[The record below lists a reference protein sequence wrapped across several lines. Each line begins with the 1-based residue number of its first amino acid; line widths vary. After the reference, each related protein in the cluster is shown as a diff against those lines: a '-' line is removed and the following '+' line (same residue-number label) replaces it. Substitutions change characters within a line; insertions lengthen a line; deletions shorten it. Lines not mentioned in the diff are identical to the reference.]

1 MIISDYSFLVAII
14 GLFLIILVAII
25 FFLRQKYQNIINS
38 YKLKI
43 TNIEELNKIEKQNL
57 QDKISFLE
65 NNKQQ
70 MKLEFENLANRLFD
84 DTQKKSNKNINQV
97 LTPFKEQLSL
107 FGTRVNEI
115 FNEDTKQRSSL
126 LTEIKNLKELNNQIS
141 QDAINLTKALKGQ
154 NKIQGDWGEMILSSI
169 LQQTGLREGLEYKVQ
184 QSLKN
189 ENEVSLRPDVIV
201 HLPSNKDII
210 IDSKLSLNSYIDYA
224 NSEDENDKK
233 DALNRLIISTT
244 NHIKSLSSKKY
255 ENLSDLRSLDFVL
268 MFVPIEGAFLLLNQ
282 TNQNIFEKAFRQN
295 IMLVSPST
303 LYITLRTIEN
313 IWANE
318 RQNENAKEISKQAG
332 DLYDKFVGFIEDIEN
347 IGKHLDK
354 SQESYK
360 QAFNKLST
368 GKGNLISKAN
378 KFLDLGVKTTKKIPQ
393 KYLLDSED

>member
-1 MIISDYSFLVAII
+1 MIINDYSFLITII
-14 GLFLIILVAII
+14 GLFFIIFVAII
-25 FFLRQKYQNIINS
+25 FFIKQKYKNIINS
-38 YKLKI
+38 YRLKI
-43 TNIEELNKIEKQNL
+43 ANIEELNKIEKQIL
-57 QDKISFLE
+57 KEKISFLE

-84 DTQKKSNKNINQV
+84 DTQKKSNQNINQV

-126 LTEIKNLKELNNQIS
+126 LAEIKNLKELNNQIS

-154 NKIQGDWGEMILSSI
+154 NKLQGDWGEMILSSI
-169 LQQTGLREGLEYKVQ
+169 LEQTGLREGLEYKVQ

-233 DALNRLIISTT
+233 DALNRLIGSIN
-244 NHIKSLSSKKY
+244 NHIKNLSSKKY

-268 MFVPIEGAFLLLNQ
+268 MFIPIEGAFLLLNQ
-282 TNQNIFEKAFRQN
+282 TNQNIFEKAFKQN

-354 SQESYK
+354 TQESYK
-360 QAFNKLST
+360 QAFNKLKT

-393 KYLLDSED
+393 KYLLDNED